1 MPFVWWGLAG
11 LSSFILG
18 VVYEKESGKPVI
30 DSTSGANLS
39 WWDKTLLVALG
50 LGAYWIYK
58 KAKR

>member
-1 MPFVWWGLAG
+1 MPFLWWGLAG

-18 VVYEKESGKPVI
+18 VVYEKESDKPVI

-39 WWDKTLLVALG
+39 WWDKTLLVVLG
-50 LGAYWIYK
+50 LGAYWLYK

>member
-1 MPFVWWGLAG
+1 MPFLWWGLAG

-18 VVYEKESGKPVI
+18 VVYEKESDKPVI
-30 DSTSGANLS
+30 DSTSGLNLG
-39 WWDKTLLVALG
+39 WWDKTLLVVLG

>member
-18 VVYEKESGKPVI
+18 VVYEKESDKPVI
-30 DSTSGANLS
+30 ESSSGLDLS
-39 WWDKTLLVALG
+39 WWDKTLLVTLG

-58 KAKR
+58 KAK